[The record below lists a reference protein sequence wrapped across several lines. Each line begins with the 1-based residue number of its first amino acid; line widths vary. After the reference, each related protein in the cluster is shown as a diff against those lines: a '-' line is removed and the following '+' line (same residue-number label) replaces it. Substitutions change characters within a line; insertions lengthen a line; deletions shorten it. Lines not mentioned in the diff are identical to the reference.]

1 MDTVEACAGSTV
13 YLPVFVRG
21 AMLAMGDVHAAMGDG
36 EVCGTGVE
44 VPARVT
50 ATVSKAEGLDL
61 KRPMIETRTSWLSYA
76 AAETLDEAARLATGD
91 LVRFISNMR
100 GIDFEE
106 AYMIASAAADLRIS
120 QVVDPLMAAKM
131 VISKRYV

>member
-1 MDTVEACAGSTV
+1 
-13 YLPVFVRG
+13 
-21 AMLAMGDVHAAMGDG
+21 
-36 EVCGTGVE
+36 
-44 VPARVT
+44 
-50 ATVSKAEGLDL
+50 VSKAEGLDL

-76 AAETLDEAARLATGD
+76 AAETLDEAAKLATGD
-91 LVRFISNMR
+91 LVRFISNRR

-106 AYMIASAAADLRIS
+106 AYMIASAAAHLRIS